1 PRNAP
6 ALAEKS
12 LSHCRWLRGPRG
24 FRGVLPF
31 FFPSRCWYKRLQFND
46 DVIAVPLAETT
57 LEDFRKLLDDN
68 LGADLDVGALK
79 H

>member
-1 PRNAP
+1 M
-6 ALAEKS
+6 
-12 LSHCRWLRGPRG
+12 
-24 FRGVLPF
+24 LPF